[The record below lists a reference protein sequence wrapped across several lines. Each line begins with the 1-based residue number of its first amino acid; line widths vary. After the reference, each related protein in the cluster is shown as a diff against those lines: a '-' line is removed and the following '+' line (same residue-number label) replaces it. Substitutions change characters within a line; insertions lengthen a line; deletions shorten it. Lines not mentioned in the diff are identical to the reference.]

1 MKCIITFQFPLKHHI
16 SISQLIQWLRVFGC
30 WLKSGISLLIGL
42 EIISY
47 MNIDLNIALYKP
59 SEGTNQYIT
68 LSDDI
73 ISHHHTCLL
82 ITDKSNNCWL
92 QCLRR
97 KWAVFINCVQG
108 HFSVD
113 SILVLTQIRRRSKF
127 KKNWVSLK
135 ARVCL
140 CFSRDNLGQY
150 LWRGRLTTRPL
161 VRLHNP
167 GGILFSRPNWTST
180 SSDTN

>member
-16 SISQLIQWLRVFGC
+16 SISQLIQWLRVFGS
-30 WLKSGISLLIGL
+30 WLKSARYFLLIVL

-113 SILVLTQIRRRSKF
+113 SILVLTLSDSE
-127 KKNWVSLK
+127 KKVSVCVSL
-135 ARVCL
+135 AIIL
-140 CFSRDNLGQY
+140 DNICGVAG
-150 LWRGRLTTRPL
+150 WPPGR
-161 VRLHNP
+161 
-167 GGILFSRPNWTST
+167 
-180 SSDTN
+180 